1 MKKRL
6 FVFLKM
12 VLVILLLTAQPAQA
26 AAKVYEYYG
35 NHLDTFNKKIYR
47 SVVKTAKKG
56 LGTTRVEVSS
66 PNVSVIRGLSSY
78 LVNDHPEIYWIK
90 GYWTTTSYSWLEGTH
105 LDFEPIASWNKADK
119 RKAAFNKKVNTAV
132 SLLKK
137 KCSGKGAAKRAKII
151 LDYIAAHC
159 SYAFSAYDQTAYGV
173 FMKKKAVCAGYAR
186 SYKLLCD
193 RLGVTC
199 ICVEGQINGEGHMVN
214 FVKIGKKWYYVDPTW
229 CDIGNTANTRYFLLG
244 RITSGCTVTQSTG
257 IRVPALSA
265 KDYPIAR

>member
-1 MKKRL
+1 
-6 FVFLKM
+6 
-12 VLVILLLTAQPAQA
+12 
-26 AAKVYEYYG
+26 
-35 NHLDTFNKKIYR
+35 
-47 SVVKTAKKG
+47 
-56 LGTTRVEVSS
+56 
-66 PNVSVIRGLSSY
+66 
-78 LVNDHPEIYWIK
+78 
-90 GYWTTTSYSWLEGTH
+90 
-105 LDFEPIASWNKADK
+105 
-119 RKAAFNKKVNTAV
+119 
-132 SLLKK
+132 
-137 KCSGKGAAKRAKII
+137 
-151 LDYIAAHC
+151 
-159 SYAFSAYDQTAYGV
+159 
-173 FMKKKAVCAGYAR
+173 MKKKAVCAGYAR

>member
-66 PNVSVIRGLSSY
+66 PNVS
-78 LVNDHPEIYWIK
+78 
-90 GYWTTTSYSWLEGTH
+90 
-105 LDFEPIASWNKADK
+105 DFEPIASWNKADK